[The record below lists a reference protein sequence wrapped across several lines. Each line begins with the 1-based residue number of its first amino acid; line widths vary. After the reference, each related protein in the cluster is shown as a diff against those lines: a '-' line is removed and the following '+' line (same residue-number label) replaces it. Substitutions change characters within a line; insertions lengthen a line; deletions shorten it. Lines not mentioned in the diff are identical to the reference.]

1 MPATS
6 NSRTVCSGV
15 SMVSLSL
22 KSPGTGIC
30 DGSVMISTRWLE
42 KRKTYWA
49 RLELLVDR
57 SNKGGISALDH
68 RELQELGLLYRQTAS
83 DLATVREDVT
93 SNQLAFYLNQ
103 LLGRA
108 HNLIDMGQKQNIS
121 GLVRFYTQ
129 TYPQVFRET
138 FLQTLLAFLIF
149 AVTGIAS
156 WAVTIHDPAFAHR
169 LLGPQMMD
177 TIEKRE
183 MWTQSIVTIKPL
195 AASSIMTNNLSV
207 SFTTFAL
214 GITAG
219 IGTIWMMVANGM
231 LISVIGAAT
240 WQAGMTLQLWSF
252 VAPHGVLELPAI
264 FIAGGA
270 GLEIARGMLFPGMLP
285 RRVSLVKAGG
295 RAAKLLLGTIPLLV
309 VAGLIEGFFSPSGAP
324 VIMKFGLAAALFVA
338 LLVYLLG
345 SARPQKVAV
354 TADSAP

>member
-1 MPATS
+1 
-6 NSRTVCSGV
+6 
-15 SMVSLSL
+15 
-22 KSPGTGIC
+22 
-30 DGSVMISTRWLE
+30 MISTRWLE

-49 RLELLVDR
+49 RLEQLVDR
-57 SNKGGISALDH
+57 SNRGGISALDH

-83 DLATVREDVT
+83 DLATAREDVT

-108 HNLIDMGQKQNIS
+108 HNLIYMGHKQKIR

-138 FLQTLLAFLIF
+138 FRQTFLAFLIF
-149 AVTGIAS
+149 FVTAVAT
-156 WAVTIHDPAFAHR
+156 WAVTIHDPTFAHR

-219 IGTIWMMVANGM
+219 IGTVWMMVVNGM
-231 LISVIGAAT
+231 LLGVIGAAT
-240 WQAGMTLQLWSF
+240 WQAGMALQLWSF

-270 GLEIARGMLFPGMLP
+270 GLEIARGMLFPGLLP
-285 RRVSLVKAGG
+285 RRESLARAGG
-295 RAAKLLLGTIPLLV
+295 RAARLVLGIVPMLV
-309 VAGLIEGFFSPSGAP
+309 VAGIIEGFVSPSGIATP
-324 VIMKFGLAAALFVA
+324 LKFLLAAVLFAALA
-338 LLVYLLG
+338 TYL
-345 SARPQKVAV
+345 ARPGSPEELV
-354 TADSAP
+354 

>member
-1 MPATS
+1 M
-6 NSRTVCSGV
+6 
-15 SMVSLSL
+15 
-22 KSPGTGIC
+22 
-30 DGSVMISTRWLE
+30 
-42 KRKTYWA
+42 
-49 RLELLVDR
+49 
-57 SNKGGISALDH
+57 
-68 RELQELGLLYRQTAS
+68 YRQTAS

-108 HNLIDMGQKQNIS
+108 HNLIYMGHKQKIS

-138 FLQTLLAFLIF
+138 FRQTLLAFLIF
-149 AVTGIAS
+149 AVTGVVS
-156 WAVTIHDPAFAHR
+156 WAVTIHDPVFAHR

-195 AASSIMTNNLSV
+195 AASSILTNNLSV

-219 IGTIWMMVANGM
+219 IGTLWMMVVNGM
-231 LISVIGAAT
+231 LIGAIGAAT
-240 WQAGMTLQLWSF
+240 WQAGMALQLWSF

-270 GLEIARGMLFPGMLP
+270 GLEIARGMLFPGLLP
-285 RRVSLVKAGG
+285 RRESLARAGG
-295 RAAKLLLGTIPLLV
+295 RAARLVLGTVPMLII
-309 VAGLIEGFFSPSGAP
+309 AGIIEGFVSPSAIATP
-324 VIMKFGLAAALFVA
+324 LKFLLAAVLFAALTTY
-338 LLVYLLG
+338 LV
-345 SARPQKVAV
+345 RPSTPQ
-354 TADSAP
+354 TETI